1 MDLKPL
7 GSAEPDPACKSL
19 LSVGSL
25 IPKDKRHLPI
35 SATDFYKSYMNL
47 YSDYSIAQLP
57 DVSPDSILKLVNVDV
72 DPGRKSNRNEWASA
86 VYR

>member
-1 MDLKPL
+1 M
-7 GSAEPDPACKSL
+7 
-19 LSVGSL
+19 
-25 IPKDKRHLPI
+25 PI